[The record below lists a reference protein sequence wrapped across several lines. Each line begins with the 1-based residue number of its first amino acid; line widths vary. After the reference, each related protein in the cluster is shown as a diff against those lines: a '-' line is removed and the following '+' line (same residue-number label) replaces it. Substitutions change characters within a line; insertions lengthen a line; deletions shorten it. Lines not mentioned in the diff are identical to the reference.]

1 MIGNMERN
9 QIMEKLGKKYYRY
22 IKAKNK
28 WMTVT
33 ISRSFKDISLSFAK
47 HPVTNDLVILKNEDA
62 IKKSVI
68 NLVRTRL
75 NERFFND
82 LLGTSVDNT
91 LFEVGDSDTFSFLEE
106 EITTLLNNF
115 EPRINLKSVLLEFI
129 EDLNN
134 LNIKISYDIVGL
146 PFPIQNIEFI
156 LQPTRV

>member
-1 MIGNMERN
+1 M
-9 QIMEKLGKKYYRY
+9 
-22 IKAKNK
+22 A
-28 WMTVT
+28 VT
-33 ISRSFKDISLSFAK
+33 ISRSFKDISLSFTK
-47 HPVTNDLVILKNEDA
+47 HPVTNDLIILKNEDA

-82 LLGTSVDNT
+82 LLGTSVENS
-91 LFEVGDSDTFSFLEE
+91 LFELSDSDLFSFLEE
-106 EITTLLNNF
+106 EIITLIKNF
-115 EPRINLKSVLLEFI
+115 EPRINLKNILLEFI
-129 EDLNN
+129 EDSNN